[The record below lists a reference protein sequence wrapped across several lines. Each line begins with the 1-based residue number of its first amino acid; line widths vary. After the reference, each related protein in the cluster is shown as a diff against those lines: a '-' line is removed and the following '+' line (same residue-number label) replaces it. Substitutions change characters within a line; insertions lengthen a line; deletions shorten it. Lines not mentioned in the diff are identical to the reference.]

1 MLQLGTRSE
10 GDAAHADVF
19 GGDVVLLAL
28 VATGEGEAEG
38 AQVIQLHAI
47 AVEEGIGEVLP
58 HGLQHGQH
66 VGLGDAAG
74 MVDVIGQLAGG
85 DDFAP
90 HDGDAHGG
98 VLLGGTAGEVVA
110 LVELVGNGA

>member
-1 MLQLGTRSE
+1 MLQLCAGSK
-10 GDAAHADVF
+10 GDAAHADVL
-19 GGDVVLLAL
+19 GGDVVFLAL

-47 AVEEGIGEVLP
+47 AVEEGIGEMLP
-58 HGLQHGQH
+58 QGFQHGQH
-66 VGLGDAAG
+66 VCLGDATG
-74 MVDVIGQLAGG
+74 VVDGIGQLTGG
-85 DDFAP
+85 DDFAS

-110 LVELVGNGA
+110 FVELVGNGA